1 MTTKC
6 HEVDNE
12 HMMTSGKRIGILP
25 RQLVGS
31 EVNLETTFW

>member
-12 HMMTSGKRIGILP
+12 HMMTSGKEDWYFAPSIGW
-25 RQLVGS
+25 Q
-31 EVNLETTFW
+31 